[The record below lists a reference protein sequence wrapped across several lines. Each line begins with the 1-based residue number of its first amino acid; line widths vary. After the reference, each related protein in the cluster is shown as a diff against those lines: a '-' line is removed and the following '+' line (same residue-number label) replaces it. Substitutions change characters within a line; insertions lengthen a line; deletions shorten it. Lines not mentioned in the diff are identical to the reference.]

1 MRGNSTAS
9 KFAAAFRL
17 FLASDNATAFDDNR
31 YARHW
36 IVGAGKSGVRRQ
48 RRLVDVNWKY
58 RKEVA
63 VDLRLIYQASTTIEV
78 EMQRD
83 EFARKWDAV
92 YPMVS
97 QIWRRNWER
106 ILPFFAYPGEIR
118 KVIDTT
124 NTIESL
130 THIKQ
135 LPSNG
140 PIVDILFVGY
150 VRELSAALD

>member
-1 MRGNSTAS
+1 
-9 KFAAAFRL
+9 
-17 FLASDNATAFDDNR
+17 
-31 YARHW
+31 
-36 IVGAGKSGVRRQ
+36 
-48 RRLVDVNWKY
+48 
-58 RKEVA
+58 
-63 VDLRLIYQASTTIEV
+63 
-78 EMQRD
+78 MQRD

-92 YPMVS
+92 YPVVI

-106 ILPFFAYPGEIR
+106 ILPLFAYPREIR
-118 KVIDTT
+118 KVIDIT